1 MNVRDIREL
10 LLLGALWGASFLFM
24 RMGAAEFGPLALV
37 FVRVAGAALVLLPI
51 LVWQGQVAALRQHWR
66 AIALV
71 GLLNSALPFVLFTVA
86 ALVLGAALMS
96 VFNATAPIW
105 GALVAWA
112 WLGEKPVASRLLGLG
127 IGIAGVVG
135 LAWGKA
141 DFKPGEYGVSP
152 ALGIAA
158 CLGAAVLYGVA
169 ANYSRRKLVG
179 VPPMA
184 QAAGSQLSAAV
195 LLLAPALWAWPAVSP
210 SPAAWA
216 AVAALSLACTGLAY
230 VLYFR
235 LIAHAGAANAM
246 SVTFLIPAFAIAWGW
261 LFLGEQPTATMLLG
275 CAVILL
281 GTALATGALKLPAR
295 QPSRVT

>member
-1 MNVRDIREL
+1 MKRRDLLEL
-10 LLLGALWGASFLFM
+10 FVLGGLWGASFLFM

-37 FVRVAGAALVLLPI
+37 FVRVGGATLMLLPI
-51 LVWQGQVAALRQHWR
+51 LLVQGHGGALRRHWK
-66 AIALV
+66 AIAIV
-71 GLLNSALPFVLFTVA
+71 GLLNSAFPFVLFTVA

-112 WLGEKPVASRLLGLG
+112 WLGEKPAASRLLGLG
-127 IGIAGVVG
+127 IGIAGVIG

-141 DFKPGEYGVSP
+141 DFKPGDHGVSP

-158 CLGAAVLYGVA
+158 CLLATLLYGVA
-169 ANYSRRKLVG
+169 ANYSRKKLTG

-184 QAAGSQLSAAV
+184 LATGSQLSAAV
-195 LLLAPALWAWPAVSP
+195 FLAA
-210 SPAAWA
+210 PAAWA
-216 AVAALSLACTGLAY
+216 WPVAMPGLRAWFAVLALALACTGLAY

-235 LIAHAGAANAM
+235 LIAHTGATNAM

-261 LFLGEQPTATMLLG
+261 LFLGEVPTPAMLAG

-281 GTALATGALKLPAR
+281 GTALATGVISLPLGQRA
-295 QPSRVT
+295 PSS